1 MLYDVYHNCIK
12 ICFFKCILFQVLYII
27 PSAKLYTMLGDKDIK
42 KMIEKTFE
50 EAFGDIY
57 TNINKSDPSVIHA
70 FEASRCTRLSYYE
83 RKDPLPSSNSAKI
96 SILLKD
102 SIRRSF
108 NSVNGEYKVD
118 NLTLAVTA
126 DVISNDEF
134 ILRFEIVGSL
144 PEIPHPSDL
153 LYLNA
158 CLFAFNKN
166 EGILIYINGKGEN
179 VQFSITKN
187 NRMFEEIIRRARI
200 LSTLL
205 RESKVPIVEPCDL
218 CLQCKYYER
227 CYSRQKKPP
236 NFSLE
241 SLLGFEKKKSSG

>member
-1 MLYDVYHNCIK
+1 
-12 ICFFKCILFQVLYII
+12 
-27 PSAKLYTMLGDKDIK
+27 MLGDRDIK
-42 KMIEKTFE
+42 RMIEKTFE
-50 EAFGDIY
+50 EADGDIY
-57 TNINKSDPSVIHA
+57 TNLNKSDPSIIHA
-70 FEASRCTRLSYYE
+70 LEASRCTRLSYYE
-83 RKDPLPSSNSAKI
+83 RKDPLPSDNATKI
-96 SILLKD
+96 SILLKNG
-102 SIRRSF
+102 IRRSF
-108 NSVNGEYKVD
+108 NNVNGEYKVD
-118 NLTLAVTA
+118 NLTLGATA

-134 ILRFEIVGSL
+134 ILRFEVVASL
-144 PEIPHPSDL
+144 PEIPHPRDL

-158 CLFAFNKN
+158 CLFAFNKT
-166 EGILIYINGKGEN
+166 EGILIYIAGKGET

-205 RESKVPIVEPCDL
+205 KESKVPIVEPCDL

-241 SLLGFEKKKSSG
+241 GLLGFEKKKSSG

>member
-1 MLYDVYHNCIK
+1 
-12 ICFFKCILFQVLYII
+12 
-27 PSAKLYTMLGDKDIK
+27 MLGDRDIK
-42 KMIEKTFE
+42 RMIEKTFE
-50 EAFGDIY
+50 EADGDIY
-57 TNINKSDPSVIHA
+57 TNLNKSDPSIIHA
-70 FEASRCTRLSYYE
+70 LEASRCTRLSYYE
-83 RKDPLPSSNSAKI
+83 RKDPLPSDNATKI
-96 SILLKD
+96 SILLKNG
-102 SIRRSF
+102 IRRSF
-108 NSVNGEYKVD
+108 NNVNGEYKVD
-118 NLTLAVTA
+118 NLTLGATA

-134 ILRFEIVGSL
+134 ILRFEVVGSL
-144 PEIPHPSDL
+144 PEIPHPRDL

-158 CLFAFNKN
+158 CLFAFNKT
-166 EGILIYINGKGEN
+166 EGILIYIAGKGET

-200 LSTLL
+200 LSMLL

-227 CYSRQKKPP
+227 CYSRQKKPS